1 MWKELIKNEIWYTEN
16 FIKESSV
23 DVILEKIKQA
33 ETKVLDGD
41 EQPHIISKSYY
52 NYNHVK
58 FNIHDDST
66 IIVQIL
72 NRLNE
77 ILGDI
82 YKPILI
88 QDIDSTNVLQFTT
101 KTFNTDSIYN
111 VHTERRDIYGDFV
124 FINYLTDEQGGELI
138 FPDEFMLNQ
147 HFEAYPKE
155 RDNWME
161 FKRVLNEANQ
171 DAYLVGPLVIKP
183 KRNTCVLM
191 RVGSAHYVNPVVD
204 ATPGCRPV
212 ITGWPFANSEWRDVQ
227 KRNLR
232 SPANSL

>member
-23 DVILEKIKQA
+23 DTILKKIKQA

-155 RDNWME
+155 RNNWME
-161 FKRVLNEANQ
+161 FKRILNEANQ
-171 DAYLVGPLVIKP
+171 EAYLVGPLVIKP

-191 RVGSAHYVNPVVD
+191 RVGSAHYVNQVVN
-204 ATPGCRPV
+204 ATLGCRPV
-212 ITGWPFANSEWRDVQ
+212 ITGWPFANNKWRDVQ